1 MKRAL
6 KQQQS
11 NKTHR
16 SISSRTFSVSVHDL
30 RTQSE
35 DTMSSQATVYTDASQ
50 RMGGL
55 HTGRSDFDDFED
67 IMGE

>member
-11 NKTHR
+11 NKSHR
-16 SISSRTFSVSVHDL
+16 SISSRTFSASVHDL

-35 DTMSSQATVYTDASQ
+35 DTMSSQATVYTNASQ
-50 RMGGL
+50 RSGAL
-55 HTGRSDFDDFED
+55 HTGRSDFDDYED
-67 IMGE
+67 LIGD